1 MISKLQQDVEIIKG
15 NDLIIVLSFEGFS
28 FPRPELNTS
37 SLTME
42 ELRAMEGETRESDI
56 ARISVLRNVHSLLDT
71 AITQLNQYS
80 QAAAAT
86 QV

>member
-1 MISKLQQDVEIIKG
+1 MQFVLFLQ
-15 NDLIIVLSFEGFS
+15 GFP
-28 FPRPELNTS
+28 FPQSSGNTS

-42 ELRAMEGETRESDI
+42 QLRAMEGELRENVE
-56 ARISVLRNVHSLLDT
+56 ARITVLRNVHSLLDT

-86 QV
+86 QM

>member
-1 MISKLQQDVEIIKG
+1 MFAFITIKLQF
-15 NDLIIVLSFEGFS
+15 VLFLQGFPFS
-28 FPRPELNTS
+28 RSSGNTS

-42 ELRAMEGETRESDI
+42 ELRAMEGELRENVE
-56 ARISVLRNVHSLLDT
+56 ARINVLRNVHSLLDT

-86 QV
+86 QM